1 MIVELF
7 DKVVRG
13 ISELSINS
21 KQSFLI
27 ETLAGIRVDYLRYT
41 NSWLR
46 GVQRYSLSKLAA
58 RPHLTRASTYLE
70 RIPNLVL
77 RISITQKLLD
87 SSNNRNFL
95 LIE

>member
-7 DKVVRG
+7 DKVVKG

-41 NSWLR
+41 NSWLCA
-46 GVQRYSLSKLAA
+46 VQRYSLSKLAA